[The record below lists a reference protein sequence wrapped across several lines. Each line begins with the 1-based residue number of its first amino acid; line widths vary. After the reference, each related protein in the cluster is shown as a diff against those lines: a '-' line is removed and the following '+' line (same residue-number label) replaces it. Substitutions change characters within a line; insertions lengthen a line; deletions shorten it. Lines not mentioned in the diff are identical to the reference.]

1 MTGIYTA
8 LAAHARSNLL
18 NQLAG
23 MMEASPPEDEAAF
36 PDAIKALVMAGVQTT
51 AIARHF
57 DVAIPTVT
65 RWGQG
70 RVPHPLMR
78 RAIASK
84 LAELAR
90 RHAEEALQGE
100 VQPLKAA

>member
-1 MTGIYTA
+1 MTYTSMA
-8 LAAHARSNLL
+8 VHARANLL

-23 MMEASPPEDEAAF
+23 MMEASPPEGETAF

-51 AIARHF
+51 SIAKHF

-78 RAIASK
+78 RAIAGR
-84 LAELAR
+84 LAALAR
-90 RHAEEALQGE
+90 RHAEDALRGE